1 MRRLVGLERLH
12 SQFWVVGFR
21 VFVVLSDA
29 WTGQNVV
36 RVFVFAR
43 FRVFVSSCFR
53 VLVLTLLTFS
63 RFRVFVLSCYC
74 AHVVNGILSS
84 CCATP
89 GPAGTFAFAISGC
102 CPSCN
107 RGVECI
113 IYRRVFVVVN
123 NIL

>member
-53 VLVLTLLTFS
+53 VLVLTLLTA
-63 RFRVFVLSCYC
+63 SCLL
-74 AHVVNGILSS
+74 VV
-84 CCATP
+84 
-89 GPAGTFAFAISGC
+89 
-102 CPSCN
+102 
-107 RGVECI
+107 
-113 IYRRVFVVVN
+113 RRLVRPER
-123 NIL
+123 LHS